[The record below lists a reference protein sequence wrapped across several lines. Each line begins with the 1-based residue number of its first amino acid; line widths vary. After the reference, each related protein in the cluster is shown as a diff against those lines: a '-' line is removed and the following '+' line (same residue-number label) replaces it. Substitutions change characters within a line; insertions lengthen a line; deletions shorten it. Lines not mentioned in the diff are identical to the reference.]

1 MQNAHY
7 HFLGQIVLTTHLT
20 GMGLLKDVFLPE
32 SSRPEISGKTPMGS
46 CTKFSSKQTQRCQSA
61 TLGARCLE
69 VFFRESQSPF
79 RLVGLVN
86 PFSDLIETANPSL
99 LSNYHLIFFRL
110 LETKEITK

>member
-1 MQNAHY
+1 MSFCQNQADLK
-7 HFLGQIVLTTHLT
+7 FRVKLLWGLVPSSVASKLSAVRVLLWEP
-20 GMGLLKDVFLPE
+20 GVF
-32 SSRPEISGKTPMGS
+32 
-46 CTKFSSKQTQRCQSA
+46 
-61 TLGARCLE
+61 E

-86 PFSDLIETANPSL
+86 PFSNLIETANPSL